1 MIKKYLVGSA
11 LTATLLLVGCGSSSN
26 DTVATVSD
34 TSDTVTGYL
43 VDSAVQNVDY
53 DCVTDNE
60 IDKVT
65 GIDGAFTCRNMNKVR
80 FRIGELVL
88 GEISALPADGYVFPQ
103 DLVGADREQIKE
115 NANVMAMAQLL
126 QSLDEDGDPTKDG
139 IKIPEEVKELLEA
152 GEFTAASLTQYLDE
166 TDIVPERRR
175 TQEQAFEHLRGT
187 MQGLTQTTAQNGQGT
202 GAQDGGAI
210 DVNSYPMSTLTQDLK
225 DAIAYMGNEE
235 RLAYDVYMN
244 LYDYHNIN
252 NNIQVMQLQNIA
264 QNSEKTHV
272 GIVQALVQK
281 YDLGVDDLSNVETA
295 VADNSVAFED
305 MPRGV
310 YDIPAIQEL
319 YDFLYDKGIASK
331 QAALE
336 VGCMVEVV
344 DIDDLDEYI
353 ELAEE
358 SNATD
363 VIDAFN
369 ILRDGSYSHY
379 WAFDKGLKNMGITDG
394 CCSLAPALGHE
405 YCQPDY
411 PQNSNGNK

>member
-1 MIKKYLVGSA
+1 MMKKYLMGSTLA
-11 LTATLLLVGCGSSSN
+11 VALLLVGCGSSS

-34 TSDTVTGYL
+34 TVDTVTTTGYL

-60 IDKVT
+60 LNKVT
-65 GIDGAFTCRNMNKVR
+65 GIGGAFTCQNMNQVR
-80 FRIGELVL
+80 FRLGELVL
-88 GEISALPADGYVFPQ
+88 GEIDALPADGYVLPQ
-103 DLVGADREQIKE
+103 DLVGANREQIKE

-126 QSLDEDGDPTKDG
+126 QSLDEDGDPTNG
-139 IKIPEEVKELLEA
+139 IKITEEVKGLLEA
-152 GEFTAASLTQYLDE
+152 GEFTASSLTQYLDE
-166 TDIVPERRR
+166 SSVTQERRR
-175 TQEQAFEHLRGT
+175 TEEQAFEHLRGT
-187 MQGLTQTTAQNGQGT
+187 MQVLTDQANQ
-202 GAQDGGAI
+202 I
-210 DVNSYPMSTLTQDLK
+210 DDSMSILTQDLK

-235 RLAYDVYMN
+235 RLAYDIYMN
-244 LYDYHNIN
+244 LYDYHNEN
-252 NNIQVMQLQNIA
+252 NSIQIMQLQNIA

-272 GIVQALVQK
+272 GIVQTLVQK
-281 YDLGVDDLSNVETA
+281 YDLGADDLSNVETA

-305 MPRGV
+305 MPRGE

-319 YDFLYDKGIASK
+319 YDLLYDKGIASK

-363 VIDAFN
+363 VIDAFT
-369 ILRDGSYSHY
+369 ILRDGSYKHY
-379 WAFDKGLKNMGITDG
+379 WAFDKGLKNMNVTEG
-394 CCSLAPALGHE
+394 CCSLGQE
-405 YCQPDY
+405 YCHPEY
-411 PQNSNGNK
+411 PQDSKGNM